1 MEINVPK
8 NDNVI
13 QVLVVDD
20 ELNIRE
26 GSQRILRR
34 GGFDVLTASTGLE
47 ALELLESQIVPI
59 ILLDLKMPGMDGME
73 VLKRVR
79 QLDETIL
86 VIVITGF
93 ATVET
98 AIEAMKQGAYDF
110 IPKPFR
116 SEAGCL

>member
-1 MEINVPK
+1 MPK
-8 NDNVI
+8 NDNGI

-26 GSQRILRR
+26 GSQRILSRV
-34 GGFDVLTASTGLE
+34 GFDVLQASTGME
-47 ALELLESQIVPI
+47 ALDLLESQIIPI

-73 VLKRVR
+73 VLKRIR

-86 VIVITGF
+86 IIVITGF

-98 AIEAMKQGAYDF
+98 AIEAM
-110 IPKPFR
+110 
-116 SEAGCL
+116 